1 MSSSSRT
8 SLVLLILCLLVFLSW
23 VGNECVT
30 AKSTKVGDDLR
41 LVEDSEEDEEW
52 LRWGGELEEQQNIDS
67 ASPQLVF
74 VQLKPKAER
83 DEKEQTKLAHQFK
96 AKLRLGGYEESVM
109 AVTEDRLLVSCKYAN
124 DVGEYM
130 EFFLKHEDVFYF
142 EMNSMKFI
150 WDEDEE
156 RPRPFGKSTN
166 NPITDSK
173 PPPPEEKKKRKK
185 KRKKKSKASADPKD
199 EI

>member
-8 SLVLLILCLLVFLSW
+8 SLVLLILCLLVLLSW
-23 VGNECVT
+23 VGNERVT

-96 AKLRLGGYEESVM
+96 AKLVLDLTVLQVRPHC
-109 AVTEDRLLVSCKYAN
+109 LLH
-124 DVGEYM
+124 
-130 EFFLKHEDVFYF
+130 L
-142 EMNSMKFI
+142 
-150 WDEDEE
+150 
-156 RPRPFGKSTN
+156 
-166 NPITDSK
+166 
-173 PPPPEEKKKRKK
+173 
-185 KRKKKSKASADPKD
+185 
-199 EI
+199 